1 MTAKAC
7 AHLVDDV
14 DLPWDEAKAPAMPAA
29 DAPHVAAFGAQDAT
43 CLEWSDACQIC
54 IRKTPGDEVQCST
67 AGFACVAEAPVC
79 RRR

>member
-1 MTAKAC
+1 MIARLALI
-7 AHLVDDV
+7 LVFV
-14 DLPWDEAKAPAMPAA
+14 APAFADEAKAPAVPPA
-29 DAPHVAAFGAQDAT
+29 DAPHVAAFGAQDTT

-54 IRKTPGDEVQCST
+54 IRKTPGDEVHCST